1 MCGKPG
7 CLMCRSHIALLLP
20 DSLFFFFSH
29 FVSCSKPG
37 VPELKQQVKDGDRR
51 GRFGTCLFWKEN
63 GSAFS
68 APVFRALPADC
79 CKFIAPCWG
88 LAAFLCDRGIQ
99 VERRVSFSLEF
110 RISLQQHRLQ
120 QQINFPVACSRFSCF
135 TFLHSFHPPP
145 GQFFLMSFPCTDL
158 IEHF

>member
-1 MCGKPG
+1 MWKTRLSHVQKPH
-7 CLMCRSHIALLLP
+7 CFALARL
-20 DSLFFFFSH
+20 FFSH

-88 LAAFLCDRGIQ
+88 LAASLCDRGIQ

-120 QQINFPVACSRFSCF
+120 QQINFPVAGFPALRFYRASI
-135 TFLHSFHPPP
+135 LPQGSSF
-145 GQFFLMSFPCTDL
+145 
-158 IEHF
+158 